1 MRGNPSPPEPEP
13 EPERH
18 TGGGGEAERRG
29 AGARAGSNPNASLNP
44 CPYPHPNPN
53 PNPSPNPNPYQA
65 RAVRCGHRAVRV
77 QGGLGGRQL
86 CAAGVRQAPSRL
98 PQRGHL
104 PRRDVLL
111 PLWLHGR
118 RLRPAALPPR
128 VLRPRRVRPRRR
140 VHLPVWLGRGRLRRA
155 VVPPRHRR
163 RALLEQGR
171 LPTRPQCGAWRA
183 PGIHV
188 PLPYTPAHTPTPNP

>member
-1 MRGNPSPPEPEP
+1 MGWTPKEEKV
-13 EPERH
+13 
-18 TGGGGEAERRG
+18 AK
-29 AGARAGSNPNASLNP
+29 ANPNTNTNT
-44 CPYPHPNPN
+44 NPN
-53 PNPSPNPNPYQA
+53 PNPNPNPYQA

-111 PLWLHGR
+111 PLRLHGR

-140 VHLPVWLGRGRLRRA
+140 VHMPLLSLTLTLTLTLSPH
-155 VVPPRHRR
+155 PP
-163 RALLEQGR
+163 
-171 LPTRPQCGAWRA
+171 
-183 PGIHV
+183 
-188 PLPYTPAHTPTPNP
+188 PNPNP